1 MHLAQTRSSRSRRA
15 ASLSPPP
22 PPPRA
27 RLSVLHKDEPASPQG
42 FPCPLSDPLHPQGSD
57 KDWPVGQAL
66 LCVKEVDFPGTGS
79 EGLGYGEQDKH
90 GILQDIFMTP
100 QAPVLHQQLLSWD
113 L

>member
-1 MHLAQTRSSRSRRA
+1 MRVEIFWCILLRREA
-15 ASLSPPP
+15 AGVGEQHPPP
-22 PPPRA
+22 TPPPRA

-90 GILQDIFMTP
+90 GIL
-100 QAPVLHQQLLSWD
+100 
-113 L
+113 